1 MVIDKLQLIRAT
13 VVIFLDE
20 ILVRIVALLDTA
32 V

>member
-1 MVIDKLQLIRAT
+1 MVIDKLQLIKNDCRH
-13 VVIFLDE
+13 FLDE